1 VERILLMILE
11 ILDPEKNSFNNLE
24 VIEIDVY
31 DAANNDKKTVT

>member
-1 VERILLMILE
+1 MILE